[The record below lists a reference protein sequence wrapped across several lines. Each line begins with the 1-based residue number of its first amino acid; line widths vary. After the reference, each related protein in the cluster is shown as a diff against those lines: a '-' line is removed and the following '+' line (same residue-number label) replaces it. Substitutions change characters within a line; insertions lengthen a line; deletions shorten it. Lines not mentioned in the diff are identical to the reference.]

1 MKASRPE
8 RPLSIRILSVDYPA
22 AMKPSATPLLALSFQ
37 QHARFIRGDLV
48 KAGVGNRP
56 VVFVVH
62 SMGGII
68 IKEIMIKEYMEFLLY
83 GSFID

>member
-37 QHARFIRGDLV
+37 QYARFIRGELM

-68 IKEIMIKEYMEFLLY
+68 IKEIMIKEYMEFHFY
-83 GSFID
+83 RSFID